1 MLPDQASCCYGASER
16 MAITCSQAL
25 GKSGKW
31 GPADGDHVPSDES
44 TTNRE
49 PKEARVGLRYLDPR
63 DMFGELR

>member
-1 MLPDQASCCYGASER
+1 

-25 GKSGKW
+25 GKAAKM

-49 PKEARVGLRYLDPR
+49 PKEARLGLRSLDSR
-63 DMFGELR
+63 DMLGQLR